1 MNLYKIKDKRGR
13 KMFAY
18 IKGNLAVKTKGYIVI
33 ETGGIG
39 YKIFMSES
47 AIEKAGNIGE
57 QIQVHTYLRVREDD
71 ISLFGFLS
79 NEELRMFE
87 LLLGVSGIGAKGAL
101 TILSNITPSQFALAV
116 IANNVDILKKLPGIG
131 PKTAQRVIL
140 ELKDKLKKEQQSSEE
155 NIGTDKVTPEEKN
168 ALKQAIQEDEKVSE
182 AVSALQVLGYSKRE
196 IVQALEKVDIMDLS
210 VEDIIRKGLSNLAKG
225 I

>member
-1 MNLYKIKDKRGR
+1 
-13 KMFAY
+13 MFAY
-18 IKGNLAVKTKGYIVI
+18 IKGNLSVKTKGYVVI

-47 AIEKAGNIGE
+47 AIEKVGNIGE
-57 QIQVHTYLRVREDD
+57 QIQIHTYMRVMEDD
-71 ISLFGFLS
+71 ISLFGFLT

-140 ELKDKLKKEQQSSEE
+140 ELKDKLKKEQQETSEE
-155 NIGTDKVTPEEKN
+155 KVEVEQAEKE
-168 ALKQAIQEDEKVSE
+168 ALKQAIKEDEKVSE

-196 IVQALEKVDIMDLS
+196 IIQALEKVEVMDLS